1 MAQATTRNYYKVL
14 GVSQKTSKSD
24 LKKKY
29 RELAK
34 KYHPD
39 TNSGS
44 KSAEDKFKIISE
56 AYDVLSDAKKEKP
69 MTASVPIKRELRVD
83 QKDSLIGVHLPVVLV
98 KVLTTTNR
106 HTKNLL
112 LRSLSPLTRICQPL
126 DSTFSL

>member
-24 LKKKY
+24 LKKNIENWPKSTT
-29 RELAK
+29 RTPTLVASQPK
-34 KYHPD
+34 
-39 TNSGS
+39 TNL
-44 KSAEDKFKIISE
+44 K
-56 AYDVLSDAKKEKP
+56 LSLKLMTYSVTQKKEKP
-69 MTASVPIKRELRVD
+69 MTASVLIKRELRVD

-112 LRSLSPLTRICQPL
+112 LRSLSLLTRICQPL